1 MRVYRSSIKF
11 PRHAKKPVLA
21 LGNFDGVHLAHQKMF
36 RLARASAKKL
46 GGIAVAYTFDPHPVR
61 VLSKD
66 SAPPMLNTLPQKLEL
81 LQACGLDAAVIE
93 PFDLNF
99 AHSKA
104 EAWLEKVL
112 LKRLHPHG
120 VVVGYDFT
128 FGSHRSGTV
137 ETLEHF
143 CKKHDIQCQVLE
155 AQMCGETLISST
167 RIRNFLSRGDVA
179 RAAELLGRP
188 YFIDGIVIRGAGRG
202 ASLGIP
208 TANLR
213 SANEL
218 IPISGVYATWAQVGK
233 KRYKSVTNIGFNPT
247 FGGETLS
254 IETHLLHF
262 KKEFY
267 GKTIRLHF
275 VKRIRDERSFP
286 SVKQLLTQ
294 IHRDILTAEKIFLG

>member
-1 MRVYRSSIKF
+1 MRVYRSSLKF
-11 PRHAKKPVLA
+11 PRSAKHPVFA

-36 RLARASAKKL
+36 ALTRSAAKRL
-46 GGIAVAYTFDPHPVR
+46 GGISAAYTFDPHPVR

-66 SAPPMLNTLPQKLEL
+66 SAPPMLNTLEQKLEL
-81 LQACGLDAAVIE
+81 LEACGLNAVVIE
-93 PFDLNF
+93 PFDLSF

-104 EAWLEKVL
+104 EAWLEHVL
-112 LKRLHPHG
+112 LKRLRPRS

-128 FGSHRSGTV
+128 FGTHRSGTV

-167 RIRNFLSRGDVA
+167 RIRNFLSRGDVD
-179 RAAELLGRP
+179 RAADLLGRP

-213 SANEL
+213 PLNEL
-218 IPISGVYATWAQVGK
+218 IPLPGVYASWVEVGK

-254 IETHLLHF
+254 IEAHLLHF
-262 KKEFY
+262 KKEIY
-267 GKTIRLHF
+267 GKTLRLHF
-275 VKRIRDERSFP
+275 AQKIRGERSFP
-286 SVKQLLTQ
+286 NVEQLVAQ
-294 IHRDILTAEKIFLG
+294 IRRDIQKAEKIFRR